1 MAGGDLLGTSIS
13 GLLAFQRALSVTG
26 HNVSN
31 VNTPGYSRQRADLVT
46 RPPTPA
52 GDGFIGNG
60 VAVSSVGRII
70 DGFINGQ
77 LTAATAANSQL
88 QEFHRLASQVDN
100 LLADPQAGLSPSL
113 QKFFDAVSGVANDP
127 ASIPARQVLLSEAQS
142 LADRF
147 HYLDQRLESLRQ
159 GVNTQVTNTVSEIN
173 GLAAGI
179 AALNRGISLARGAGI
194 GQSPNDLLDQRD
206 ALIRQLAER
215 VSVTTVS
222 QDDGAV
228 NVFAGNGQTL
238 VAGGTASILKV
249 VGNPYDPTRAEVAI
263 TSGPITSIVSDAL
276 TGGTLGGTLQFRNN
290 LLDSAQNALGRA
302 AIGLAATFNDQHR
315 LGQDLNNTL
324 GGNFFAPI
332 DGSSPRVLSAS
343 AATVGVS
350 VSDVNAL
357 TTSDYR
363 LDYDG
368 ATYTVTRLSDN
379 AAVYSNA
386 AFPGVIAAEGLT
398 FSLTAGVVAAGDS
411 FLIQPTR
418 TGARDIGLA
427 LTDTRRIAVAAPIRT
442 AEATNASGVPTNTG
456 SGRIGAG
463 AVSNI
468 ASLPLGA
475 NVTLTFDP
483 NAGGAGIP
491 GFVVGGGAPTPL
503 LYNPATQGNGATLT
517 LGGAYNGISF
527 SVSGTPAS
535 GDSFVISNNTGGT
548 SDNRNALAL
557 AGLRTQQLLGNGSA
571 TYEATYGQLVA
582 DVGTQTHGADI
593 SRNAQ
598 QALLNRVTEQRES
611 VSGVN
616 LDEEAADLVRFQQA
630 YQAAAQMIAVSDTVF
645 QTLLSAVRR

>member
-1 MAGGDLLGTSIS
+1 MASGDLLGTSIS

-46 RPPTPA
+46 RPPTPS

-60 VAVSSVGRII
+60 VTVNSVERIV

-77 LTAATAANSQL
+77 MRAATAANGQL
-88 QEFHRLASQVDN
+88 QEFYRLASQVDN
-100 LLADPQAGLSPSL
+100 LLADPQAGLAPSL
-113 QKFFDAVSGVANDP
+113 QRFFGAVSDVANDP
-127 ASIPARQVLLSEAQS
+127 SSIPARQVLLSEAQS

-147 HYLDQRLESLRQ
+147 HYLDQRLESLRN
-159 GVNTQVTNTVSEIN
+159 GVNTQITNTVSEIN
-173 GLAAGI
+173 GLASGI
-179 AALNRGISLARGAGI
+179 AAMNRDIALASGTGAG
-194 GQSPNDLLDQRD
+194 QPPNDLLDQRD
-206 ALIRQLAER
+206 ELVRQLAER
-215 VSVTTVS
+215 VAVTTVP
-222 QDDGAV
+222 QDDGAL
-228 NVFAGNGQTL
+228 NVFIGNGQTL
-238 VAGGTASILKV
+238 VVGGNASRLDV
-249 VGNPYDPTRAEVAI
+249 VGNPYDPTRKEVAI
-263 TSGPITSIVSDAL
+263 TAGPISSIVSDML
-276 TGGTLGGTLQFRNN
+276 TGGTLGGALQFRNEM
-290 LLDSAQNALGRA
+290 LDSAQNALGRT

-315 LGQDLNNTL
+315 LGQDLNNAL
-324 GGNFFAPI
+324 GGDFFTAI
-332 DGSSPRVLSAS
+332 DNSSPRVLSTS
-343 AATVGVS
+343 AATVSVS

-386 AFPGVIAAEGLT
+386 AFPGAIASEGLT
-398 FSLTAGVVAAGDS
+398 FTLTAGVVAAGNS

-427 LTDTRRIAVAAPIRT
+427 LSDVRRIAAAGPLRS

-456 SGRIGAG
+456 SGRIGA
-463 AVSNI
+463 AMASNTT
-468 ASLPLGA
+468 SLPLAA
-475 NVTLTFDP
+475 NITLTFDP
-483 NAGGAGIP
+483 DAGGVGVP

-527 SVSGTPAS
+527 SVSGTPAT
-535 GDSFVISNNTGGT
+535 GDSFVISNNTGGV

-557 AGLRTQQLLGNGSA
+557 ADLRTQQLLGNGTA
-571 TYEATYGQLVA
+571 TYEAAYGQLVA
-582 DVGTQTHGADI
+582 DVGIQTHRADI
-593 SRNAQ
+593 NRSAQ
-598 QALLNRVTEQRES
+598 QALLNRVTGERES

-616 LDEEAADLVRFQQA
+616 LDEEAANLMRFQQA
-630 YQAAAQMIAVSDTVF
+630 YQAAAQMVAVSDTVF
-645 QTLLSAVRR
+645 QTLLGVVRR